1 MLKALPPF
9 HSNRGCAPPYLSTA
23 PNALRILQKVN
34 CKMQFPKLTPLQ
46 SRFLACLGT
55 SILLV
60 IIYYS
65 LSPTHFAYAAELE
78 STLNEDHNHHRIYHD
93 LDLSN
98 DIDWG
103 KDDNEDFDKYAP
115 SYQAEFGFTHDRSII
130 GRAASGT
137 FALANN
143 VPTTS
148 NIEAGEMQSFVFDNS
163 SLWSNFSPD
172 ENGLPANLSA
182 FGADI
187 SATELS
193 KRSLPLDELDY
204 LDDDFIDEGDEE
216 EPLEL
221 QGVNVKR
228 QSGATRTVYVV
239 VNTVLQPT
247 ANGSFSGNM
256 PQCTLFLST
265 TTQSPDA
272 DTPDVIE
279 VELVEGYALK
289 AVEAID
295 NVFISVQAPP
305 QSALSGL
312 SGGWNYA
319 VVASIDGP
327 FYGFNETS
335 NGIYPVDTDSTTG
348 LIATFNLT
356 SDNSTD
362 NATSALRQQF
372 LASPPP
378 FELFVFN
385 ASDPRINGV
394 QNSYAAMLKIDMG
407 PINVSSS
414 MTNRGMGGNVKEQF
428 YVQGLQA
435 GTTYTAILAYS
446 SANFSQVWNPVN
458 FTTKS
463 GKSFFSPS
471 LNRSIQRLTHFQD
484 GNCKLIFGLSFCTDV
499 AYAVP
504 FNGTTDFT
512 TLAALYD
519 NSTNTTYQN
528 FSYSLQQIPCNT
540 TSSAQYSLA
549 RNCDDCDRD
558 YRAWLCAV
566 SIPRCYDFS
575 ASNTAEYSFLAPR
588 EVNNTFLNGTS
599 PDLTQPGLNTSMAST
614 IRFNSS
620 RNPFI
625 DQTIIPQPYKEVLPC
640 QELCYELVKSC
651 PAALQFVC
659 PKPEWMLRRS
669 YGEVNMTAL
678 TSNILT
684 CNWPNVDWPVLSGAA
699 SGRVGGALKA
709 VVVAGAV
716 MGLMGAW

>member
-1 MLKALPPF
+1 
-9 HSNRGCAPPYLSTA
+9 
-23 PNALRILQKVN
+23 
-34 CKMQFPKLTPLQ
+34 MQFPKLTPLQ

-78 STLNEDHNHHRIYHD
+78 STLHEDHNHHRIYHD

-103 KDDNEDFDKYAP
+103 KEDDEDYDKYAP
-115 SYQAEFGFTHDRSII
+115 SYQAEFGFGHERSII

-137 FALANN
+137 FALTNN
-143 VPTTS
+143 IPTTS
-148 NIEAGEMQSFVFDNS
+148 NIAPGEIQSFVFDNS
-163 SLWSNFSPD
+163 SVWSSPSSE

-182 FGADI
+182 FGGDL
-187 SATELS
+187 SANELS

-204 LDDDFIDEGDEE
+204 LDDDYEDQEE
-216 EPLEL
+216 VLEL
-221 QGVNVKR
+221 QAVNVKR

-247 ANGSFSGNM
+247 ANGTFSGNM
-256 PQCTLFLST
+256 PQCTLFVST
-265 TTQSPDA
+265 TTQSPDGNTA
-272 DTPDVIE
+272 GVIE
-279 VELVEGYALK
+279 VDLVEGYALA
-289 AVEAID
+289 AVEATG

-305 QSALSGL
+305 QSALNGL
-312 SGGWNYA
+312 SGDWNYA
-319 VVASIDGP
+319 VVASVDGP
-327 FYGFNETS
+327 FFGFNGTAF
-335 NGIYPVDTDSTTG
+335 GIYPVDTDSTTG

-356 SDNSTD
+356 GDNSTD

-372 LASPPP
+372 LSGTPP

-385 ASDPRINGV
+385 ATDPRINGV
-394 QNSYAAMLKIDMG
+394 QNSYSALMKLDMT
-407 PINVSSS
+407 PITVASS
-414 MTNRGMGGNVKEQF
+414 MTNRGVGANVKEQF

-435 GTTYTAILAYS
+435 GTAYTAILGFS
-446 SANFSQVWNPVN
+446 SANFSQVWTPVN

-463 GKSFFSPS
+463 GKPRFSNPYIIS
-471 LNRSIQRLTHFQD
+471 TSNNFPTDS
-484 GNCKLIFGLSFCTDV
+484 NCKLLFGLSFCTDV

-504 FNGTTDFT
+504 FNGTTNFT

-528 FSYSLQQIPCNT
+528 FSYSLQQIACNT

-549 RNCDDCDRD
+549 RTCDDCDRD
-558 YRAWLCAV
+558 YRTWLCAV

-575 ASNTAEYSFLAPR
+575 APATPEYSFLAPR
-588 EVNNTFLNGTS
+588 DVTNAFANSST
-599 PDLTQPGLNTSMAST
+599 PDLTTAGLNESMAN
-614 IRFNSS
+614 IFRFNSS

-625 DQTIIPQPYKEVLPC
+625 DQTIVPQPYKEVLPC

-651 PAALQFVC
+651 PAALQFAC

-678 TSNILT
+678 EQNILT
-684 CNWPNVDWPVLSGAA
+684 CNWPNVDWPVLSAA
-699 SGRVGGALKA
+699 SPGLRGMGTAVGVA
-709 VVVAGAV
+709 VSV
-716 MGLMGAW
+716 MFVLGAW